1 MITYS
6 FEELWNLTVPELYDL
21 CKEYG
26 IPGMRKARKATMI
39 DAIMNYYASNSNDNN
54 NDNNNQTE
62 TEVENEEAGVLNG
75 VRATVNAIRNE
86 DDTVS
91 AMVRVSCG
99 ANRDTFPV
107 VGKTIRDVITLLTPI
122 LNIPAG
128 AEAYVNGESESY
140 SYVLEEGDTLEFIRP
155 AGSKG

>member
-6 FEELWNLTVPELYDL
+6 FDELWSLTVPELYDL
-21 CKEYG
+21 CKSYG
-26 IPGMRKARKATMI
+26 IPGMRKARKSTMI
-39 DAIMNYYASNSNDNN
+39 NAIMNYYESNSNDASDINN
-54 NDNNNQTE
+54 NHNQS
-62 TEVENEEAGVLNG
+62 EEEEDSMLNG

-86 DDTVS
+86 DNTVS

-128 AEAYVNGESESY
+128 AEAYVNGQSESY
-140 SYVLEEGDTLEFIRP
+140 SYILKEGDTLEFIRP